1 MSAVFTI
8 EVLALNEA
16 PVNVT
21 LTSTGGQLTFV
32 NNNPRVR
39 ENSVKNVAV
48 GTLVA
53 YDQDANEQLTFKL
66 DDSAGKR
73 FALSTTQPRCV
84 AVKGSVS

>member
-16 PVNVT
+16 PVNV
-21 LTSTGGQLTFV
+21 SLTFV